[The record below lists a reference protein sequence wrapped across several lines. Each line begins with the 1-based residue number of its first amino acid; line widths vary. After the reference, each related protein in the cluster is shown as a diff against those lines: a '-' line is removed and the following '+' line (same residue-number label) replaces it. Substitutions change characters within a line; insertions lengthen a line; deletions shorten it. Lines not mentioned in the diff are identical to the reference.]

1 MCKTLMQTRLQVVD
15 FIYEERFLVT
25 LVCALALFFV
35 PVDLRHCLLVKFNIN
50 SQED

>member
-1 MCKTLMQTRLQVVD
+1 MPKILMKTRLQVAD

-35 PVDLRHCLLVKFNIN
+35 PVDLDIVF
-50 SQED
+50 